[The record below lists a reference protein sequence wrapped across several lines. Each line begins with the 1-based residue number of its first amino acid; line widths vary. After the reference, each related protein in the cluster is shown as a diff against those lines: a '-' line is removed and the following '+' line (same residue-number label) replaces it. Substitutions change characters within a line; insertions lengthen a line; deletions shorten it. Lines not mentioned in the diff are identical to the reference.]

1 MKSPSMKLIRPTS
14 SARDHIA
21 FIAKKL
27 GGTYALGAS
36 QSAAATPRTPYE
48 ALKAYLFG
56 PTAKSFIDLREPGA
70 SVPPGHVHASAPGY
84 RGLYGDEQEIW
95 LPYACFERIAGGPAK
110 SRDLKAEL
118 HARETH
124 QVRAAGQRA
133 LFLDQARHPGAGPS
147 ARHCV
152 ASAPIPIPLTLM
164 RLG

>member
-21 FIAKKL
+21 FIAKKV

-95 LPYACFERIAGGPAK
+95 LPYACFERIAGGPAESHFK
-110 SRDLKAEL
+110 GRASREG
-118 HARETH
+118 TH

-152 ASAPIPIPLTLM
+152 ASAPIPLTLM